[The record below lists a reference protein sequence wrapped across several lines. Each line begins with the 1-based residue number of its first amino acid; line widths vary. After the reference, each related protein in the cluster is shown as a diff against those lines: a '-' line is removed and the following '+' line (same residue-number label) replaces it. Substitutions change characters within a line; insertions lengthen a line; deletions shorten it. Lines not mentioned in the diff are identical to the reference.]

1 MTCLTN
7 LTSIIHPGSWYVPAI
22 DCHFKLLFPML
33 YVLTIAGDN
42 GQQTLTNGHDLSVY
56 LLLHE

>member
-1 MTCLTN
+1 
-7 LTSIIHPGSWYVPAI
+7 
-22 DCHFKLLFPML
+22 ML